1 MTNDSFVIPYS
12 SVMPASLL
20 GLGTALPPNRVA
32 QEQGARVAQVLC
44 LDPRQ
49 SSLVPTLY
57 RQTEITGRSMVI
69 GEDVVRDVIAGT
81 RDSGSVFL
89 PTGRPGDRG
98 PTTAE
103 RMRVYGEEAP
113 KLALDA
119 SRRAL
124 ADAHVQA
131 ETITHLVT
139 VSCTGF
145 AAPGVDIALI
155 RGLGLAATTE
165 RVHVGF
171 MGCHGALNG
180 LRVAR
185 GLAAAE
191 PGATVLL
198 CTVELCSI
206 HYHYGWDPKRVVAN
220 ALFADGAGAAV
231 IRPDGPADAWQL
243 AAHGACLFPDSAYAM
258 TWDVGDHGFDMA
270 LSTKVP
276 NLIARHLLQWLD
288 GWLGRHGLTID
299 RIGSWAVHP
308 GGPRVLN
315 SVTDA
320 LALEPSAT
328 KLSHEVLTRHGNMS
342 SPTIL
347 FILDRLRRAG
357 SPLPCVALGFGPGL
371 AVEAAL
377 FI

>member
-1 MTNDSFVIPYS
+1 
-12 SVMPASLL
+12 MPISLL
-20 GLGTALPPNRVA
+20 SLGTALPPNRLT
-32 QEQGARVAQVLC
+32 QDQGARVAQVLC

-57 RQTEITGRSMVI
+57 RQTEITGRNLVI
-69 GEDVVRDVIAGT
+69 GEDVVRDVVAGT
-81 RDSGSVFL
+81 AESGSVFL
-89 PTGRPGDRG
+89 PTGRAEDRG
-98 PTTAE
+98 PTTSE

-113 KLALDA
+113 KLASEA
-119 SRRAL
+119 CRRAL
-124 ADAHVQA
+124 DEANVDAASV
-131 ETITHLVT
+131 THLVT

-155 RGLGLAATTE
+155 RGLGLPATTE
-165 RVHVGF
+165 RAHVGF

-191 PGATVLL
+191 PHARVLL
-198 CTVELCSI
+198 CAVELCSI

-231 IRPDGPADAWQL
+231 ICTDGPADAWQL

-258 TWDVGDHGFDMA
+258 TWAIGDHGFDMT

-276 NLIARHLLQWLD
+276 NLIAKHLPPWLD
-288 GWLGRHGLTID
+288 GWLRRCGLTID
-299 RIGSWAVHP
+299 RVGSWAVHP

-320 LALEPSAT
+320 LGLDAAAT
-328 KLSHEVLTRHGNMS
+328 KHSQEVLTRHGNMS

-347 FILDRLRRAG
+347 FILERLRRAG

-377 FI
+377 FT

>member
-1 MTNDSFVIPYS
+1 
-12 SVMPASLL
+12 MPISLL
-20 GLGTALPPNRVA
+20 ALGTALPPNRFT

-49 SSLVPTLY
+49 SPLVPTLY
-57 RQTEITGRSMVI
+57 RQTEISGRNLVI

-81 RDSGSVFL
+81 RESGSVFL
-89 PTGRPGDRG
+89 PSGRPDDRG
-98 PTTAE
+98 PTTSQ
-103 RMRVYGEEAP
+103 RMRVYNEEAP
-113 KLALDA
+113 QLALEA
-119 SRRAL
+119 SRQAL
-124 ADAHVQA
+124 TGANVEAKTV
-131 ETITHLVT
+131 THLVT

-155 RGLGLAATTE
+155 RGLGLPATTE

-180 LRVAR
+180 LRAAR
-185 GLAAAE
+185 GLAAAD
-191 PGATVLL
+191 PDAAVLL
-198 CTVELCSI
+198 CAVELCSI

-231 IRPDGPADAWQL
+231 VRANGPADAWKL
-243 AAHGACLFPDSAYAM
+243 TAHGACLFPDSAYAM
-258 TWDVGDHGFDMA
+258 TWGIGDHGFDMT

-276 NLIARHLLQWLD
+276 NLIAQHLPRWLD
-288 GWLGRHGLTID
+288 GWLGRHGLTVD
-299 RIGSWAVHP
+299 RVGSWAVHP

-315 SVTDA
+315 SVAEA
-320 LALEPSAT
+320 LGLEVAVT
-328 KLSHEVLTRHGNMS
+328 THSHEVLTRHGNMS

-357 SPLPCVALGFGPGL
+357 APLPCVALGFGPGL

-377 FI
+377 FT

>member
-1 MTNDSFVIPYS
+1 
-12 SVMPASLL
+12 MPISLL
-20 GLGTALPPNRVA
+20 GLGTALPPNRLT

-49 SSLVPTLY
+49 SPLVPTLY
-57 RQTEITGRSMVI
+57 RQTEITGRNLVI
-69 GEDVVRDVIAGT
+69 GEDVVRDVVAGT
-81 RDSGSVFL
+81 RESGSVFL
-89 PTGRPGDRG
+89 PSGHPGDRG
-98 PTTAE
+98 PTTSE

-113 KLALDA
+113 ELAREA
-119 SRRAL
+119 CRCAL
-124 ADAHVQA
+124 TEAGVEAAAV
-131 ETITHLVT
+131 THLVT

-155 RGLGLAATTE
+155 RGLGLPATTE

-185 GLAAAE
+185 ALAAAE
-191 PGATVLL
+191 PHATVLV
-198 CTVELCSI
+198 CAVELCSI

-220 ALFADGAGAAV
+220 ALFGDGAGAAV
-231 IRPDGPADAWQL
+231 VRADGPADAWQL

-258 TWDVGDHGFDMA
+258 TWDIGDHGFDMT

-276 NLIARHLLQWLD
+276 NLIARHLPPWLD
-288 GWLGRHGLTID
+288 GWLSRHGLTVD
-299 RIGSWAVHP
+299 RVGSWAVHP

-315 SVTDA
+315 AVTDA
-320 LALEPSAT
+320 LGLDAAVT
-328 KLSHEVLTRHGNMS
+328 QHSHDVLTRHGNMS

-377 FI
+377 FM

>member
-1 MTNDSFVIPYS
+1 
-12 SVMPASLL
+12 MPISLL
-20 GLGTALPPNRVA
+20 GLGTAVPACHLT

-49 SSLVPTLY
+49 QPLVPTLY
-57 RQTEITGRSMVI
+57 RQTEITGRHIVL
-69 GEDVVRDVIAGT
+69 GEDVVRDVTDGT

-89 PTGRPGDRG
+89 PSGEPGDRG
-98 PTTAE
+98 PTTRQ
-103 RMRVYGEEAP
+103 RMDVYAALAP
-113 KLALDA
+113 PLALA
-119 SRRAL
+119 ACRRAL
-124 ADAHVQA
+124 TDADVGPS
-131 ETITHLVT
+131 EITHLVT

-145 AAPGVDIALI
+145 RAPGVDIDVI
-155 RGLGLAATTE
+155 RGLGLPATTE
-165 RVHVGF
+165 RAHVGF

-198 CTVELCSI
+198 CAVELCSI

-220 ALFADGAGAAV
+220 ALFADGAAAAV
-231 IRPDGPADAWQL
+231 VRAGGPAGAWRV
-243 AAHGACLFPDSAYAM
+243 AAHGAALFPDSDFAM
-258 TWDVGDHGFDMA
+258 TWDVGDHGFDMT

-276 NLIARHLLQWLD
+276 NLVAAHLPAWLG
-288 GWLGRHGLTID
+288 GWLGRHGLAV
-299 RIGSWAVHP
+299 GGVASWAVHP

-315 SVTDA
+315 AVAEA
-320 LALEPSAT
+320 LGLDLGLMRTSRA
-328 KLSHEVLTRHGNMS
+328 VLTECGNMS
-342 SPTIL
+342 SPTLL

-357 SPLPCVALGFGPGL
+357 APRPCVALGFGPGL

-377 FI
+377 FA

>member
-1 MTNDSFVIPYS
+1 
-12 SVMPASLL
+12 MPVSLL
-20 GLGTALPPNRVA
+20 ALGTALPPNRVT
-32 QEQGARVAQVLC
+32 QEQGAQVAQVLC

-57 RQTEITGRSMVI
+57 RQTEITGRNMVI
-69 GEDVVRDVIAGT
+69 RDDVVRDVIAGS
-81 RDSGSVFL
+81 RESGSVFL
-89 PTGRPGDRG
+89 PNGRPGDRG
-98 PTTAE
+98 PTTSQ
-103 RMRVYGEEAP
+103 RMDVYNEEAP
-113 KLALDA
+113 KLALEA

-124 ADAHVQA
+124 ADANVDA
-131 ETITHLVT
+131 ESVTHLVT

-155 RGLGLAATTE
+155 RGLGLPATTQ

-180 LRVAR
+180 LRAAR

-191 PGATVLL
+191 PDATVLL
-198 CTVELCSI
+198 CAVELCSI
-206 HYHYGWDPKRVVAN
+206 HYHYGWNPKRVVAN

-231 IRPDGPADAWQL
+231 VRADGPADAWQL

-258 TWDVGDHGFDMA
+258 TWDIGDHGFDMT

-276 NLIARHLLQWLD
+276 NLISQHLPRWLD
-288 GWLGRHGLTID
+288 AWLGRHGLTID
-299 RIGSWAVHP
+299 RVGSWAVHP

-315 SVTDA
+315 SVTHALRLDA
-320 LALEPSAT
+320 AVTQHSQ
-328 KLSHEVLTRHGNMS
+328 EVLTRHGNMS

-357 SPLPCVALGFGPGL
+357 AALPCVALGFGPGL

-377 FI
+377 FT

>member
-1 MTNDSFVIPYS
+1 M
-12 SVMPASLL
+12 SVSLL
-20 GLGTALPPNRVA
+20 ALGTALPPNRIT
-32 QEQGARVAQVLC
+32 QEQGAGVAQVLC

-57 RQTEITGRSMVI
+57 RQTEITGRNMVI
-69 GEDVVRDVIAGT
+69 GDEVVSDVIAGT
-81 RDSGSVFL
+81 RETGSVFL
-89 PTGRPGDRG
+89 PSGRPGDRG
-98 PTTAE
+98 PTTSQ
-103 RMRVYGEEAP
+103 RMHVYGEEAP
-113 KLALDA
+113 KLALEA
-119 SRRAL
+119 CRRAL
-124 ADAHVQA
+124 TEANVAA
-131 ETITHLVT
+131 ELITHLVT

-155 RGLGLAATTE
+155 RGLGLPATTE

-185 GLAAAE
+185 SLAAAD
-191 PGATVLL
+191 PDSTVLL
-198 CTVELCSI
+198 CAVELCSI

-220 ALFADGAGAAV
+220 ALFADGAGAGV
-231 IRPDGPADAWQL
+231 IRAHGPADAWKL
-243 AAHGACLFPDSAYAM
+243 AANGACLFPDSAYAM
-258 TWDVGDHGFDMA
+258 TWDIGDHGFDMT

-276 NLIARHLLQWLD
+276 NLIGKHLRPWLE
-288 GWLGRHGLTID
+288 GWLGGHRLTIG
-299 RIGSWAVHP
+299 RVSSWAIHP

-315 SVTDA
+315 SVADA
-320 LALEPSAT
+320 LGLDVSVT
-328 KLSHEVLTRHGNMS
+328 KRSHEVLTRHGNMS

-347 FILDRLRRAG
+347 FILERLRQAG
-357 SPLPCVALGFGPGL
+357 ASLPCVALGFGPGL

>member
-1 MTNDSFVIPYS
+1 
-12 SVMPASLL
+12 MPISLL
-20 GLGTALPPNRVA
+20 AFGTALPPNRLT

-49 SSLVPTLY
+49 GSLVPTLY
-57 RQTEITGRSMVI
+57 RQTEITGRNLAI
-69 GEDVVRDVIAGT
+69 GDDVVRDVIDGT
-81 RDSGSVFL
+81 RESGSVFL
-89 PTGRPGDRG
+89 PNGHPGDQG
-98 PTTAE
+98 PTTSQ
-103 RMRVYGEEAP
+103 RMRVYSEEAP
-113 KLALDA
+113 KLALEA
-119 SRRAL
+119 CRRAL
-124 ADAHVQA
+124 ADATVEA
-131 ETITHLVT
+131 DTITHLVT

-155 RGLGLAATTE
+155 RALGLPATTE
-165 RVHVGF
+165 RAHVGF

-185 GLAAAE
+185 GLANAD
-191 PGATVLL
+191 PDATVLL
-198 CTVELCSI
+198 CAVELCSI

-231 IRPDGPADAWQL
+231 IAADGPAGAWRL
-243 AAHGACLFPDSAYAM
+243 AANGACLFPDSAYAM
-258 TWDVGDHGFDMA
+258 TWGIGDHGFDMT

-276 NLIARHLLQWLD
+276 NLIAQHLPRWLV

-299 RIGSWAVHP
+299 RVGSWAVHP

-315 SVTDA
+315 SVANA
-320 LALEPSAT
+320 LGLDVSAT
-328 KLSHEVLTRHGNMS
+328 KHSHEVLTRHGNMS

-357 SPLPCVALGFGPGL
+357 AALPCVALGFGPGL

-377 FI
+377 FT